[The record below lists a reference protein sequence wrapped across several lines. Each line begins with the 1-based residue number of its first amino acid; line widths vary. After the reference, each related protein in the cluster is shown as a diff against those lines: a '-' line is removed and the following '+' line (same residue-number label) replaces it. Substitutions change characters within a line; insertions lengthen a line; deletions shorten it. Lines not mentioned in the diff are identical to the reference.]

1 MAKIPY
7 ARYFTVL
14 DAKRGYLQMKL
25 DYESCL
31 LITMN
36 TPLGRYRRLKSPFG
50 IKSAPELYQ
59 RTMDEMLEGIDH
71 AYAVMDDILVAG
83 RNIDYHVTVLN
94 DVLNRAKSHN
104 LKLNFNKMKERKQEV
119 PCVGHIISSERLKVD
134 PDKVRV

>member
-1 MAKIPY
+1 
-7 ARYFTVL
+7 
-14 DAKRGYLQMKL
+14 MKL